1 LLDKAPVTG
10 ERSLKFVPSGICI
23 SLLEIAS
30 NPISTGM
37 LMKAAGQTNRP
48 RFRKSILRPHL
59 EARLI
64 EMTIL
69 DKLRSSKQKYRLT
82 KKAASYWRSTP
93 KEKKEMNK
101 N

>member
-1 LLDKAPVTG
+1 LPDKAPVTG
-10 ERSLKFVPSGICI
+10 ERGPKPVPSDICI

-30 NPISTGM
+30 NPISIEM

-69 DKLRSSKQKYRLT
+69 DKPRSSKQKYRLT
-82 KKAASYWRSTP
+82 KTGRELL
-93 KEKKEMNK
+93 EKHPEGEKRNE
-101 N
+101 

>member
-1 LLDKAPVTG
+1 LPDKAPVTG
-10 ERSLKFVPSGICI
+10 ERGPKPVPSDICI

-30 NPISTGM
+30 NPISIEM

-59 EARLI
+59 EAGLI

-82 KKAASYWRSTP
+82 KKLRVTGEASRRR
-93 KEKKEMNK
+93 KKK
-101 N
+101 

>member
-1 LLDKAPVTG
+1 MPDKTPVTR
-10 ERSLKFVPSGICI
+10 ERGPKFVPSGICI

-37 LMKAAGQTNRP
+37 LMKAAGQTNRT

-82 KKAASYWRSTP
+82 KTDRELL
-93 KEKKEMNK
+93 EKHPEGEKRNE
-101 N
+101 